1 MGNRSKLVTQKFITQ
16 SNIHFLFY
24 LLLLTSYFLPLTSY
38 LLLITYSLLPKK
50 MKIAI
55 WGSYNY
61 GNYGDD
67 IMAVQFAKYLKSLN
81 VEPVVY
87 RLDKRLAQR
96 YQIQTTESLNELL
109 NNAEFCIIGG
119 GGFLVENFSAP
130 FEEDFRQL
138 HKASIEKNCPV
149 YPISIGGEGLGENAS
164 LSYWRRE
171 FFEGDMCQSCSVRL
185 ESDKALFKNFGKQVF
200 YYPDVLL
207 SVSEFWKIPRQSKQ
221 IHNNKKNQKKI
232 INVGINIPNTLQCKL
247 LAFQISIIASIRK
260 DIIFHFIK
268 TYLPSSSINSEL
280 RPKQLSSNIKYHVYS
295 EPQSTL
301 EFLATLDL
309 VVSYKLHLGLTA
321 LVLGVPFYS
330 LGGSGKAT
338 AFLSSIGADF
348 AVWKTVDKRFKVAAF
363 LSNPENIL
371 QAKNKFNFTIID
383 KLTVNSRGHLELLN
397 QLVKNA
403 SSSFR

>member
-1 MGNRSKLVTQKFITQ
+1 
-16 SNIHFLFY
+16 
-24 LLLLTSYFLPLTSY
+24 
-38 LLLITYSLLPKK
+38 
-50 MKIAI
+50 MKVAI

-67 IMAVQFAKYLKSLN
+67 IMAVQFAKYLKSLK

-87 RLDKRLAQR
+87 RLDKQLAKR

-109 NNAEFCIIGG
+109 SDAEFCIIGG

-138 HKASIEKNCPV
+138 HKVSAEKNCPV
-149 YPISIGGEGLGENAS
+149 YPLTIGGEGLGKNAS
-164 LSYWRRE
+164 LSHWRRE
-171 FFEGDMCQSCSVRL
+171 FFQGDMCQSCTVRL
-185 ESDKALFKNFGKQVF
+185 ESDKALIRHFGKEVF
-200 YYPDVLL
+200 FYPDVLL
-207 SVSEFWKIPRQSKQ
+207 SVSEFWQIPPQNKQ
-221 IHNNKKNQKKI
+221 VKTQNKNQNNI
-232 INVGINIPNTLQCKL
+232 INVGINIPNTLQCKW
-247 LAFQISIIASIRK
+247 LAFQLGIIASTRR

-295 EPQSTL
+295 DPQSTL
-301 EFLATLDL
+301 EFLASLDL

-321 LVLGVPFYS
+321 LALGVPFYS
-330 LGGSGKAT
+330 LGGSGKAK
-338 AFLSSIGADF
+338 AFLDSIGADF
-348 AVWKTVDKRFKVAAF
+348 AVWTPVDKRFRVAAF
-363 LSNPENIL
+363 LSNPQNIL

-383 KLTVNSRGHLELLN
+383 KLTVNSRGHLEFLK

>member
-1 MGNRSKLVTQKFITQ
+1 
-16 SNIHFLFY
+16 
-24 LLLLTSYFLPLTSY
+24 
-38 LLLITYSLLPKK
+38 

-67 IMAVQFAKYLKSLN
+67 IMAIQFAKYLKSLN

-87 RLDKRLAQR
+87 RLDKQLAKR
-96 YQIQTTESLNELL
+96 YQLKTTDSLNELL
-109 NNAEFCIIGG
+109 SNAEFCIIGG

-138 HKASIEKNCPV
+138 HKVSIEKNCPV

-164 LSYWRRE
+164 LSHWRQQ
-171 FFEGDMCQSCSVRL
+171 FFQGDMCQSCSVRL
-185 ESDKALFKNFGKQVF
+185 ESDKALFKHFGKEVF

-207 SVSEFWKIPRQSKQ
+207 SVSEFWQIPRQSKQ
-221 IHNNKKNQKKI
+221 FNNQTNNQIDNQKKI

-247 LAFQISIIASIRK
+247 LAFQLGIIASIRR

-295 EPQSTL
+295 DPQSTL
-301 EFLATLDL
+301 EFLASLDL

-321 LVLGVPFYS
+321 LALGVPFYS
-330 LGGSGKAT
+330 LGGSGKAS

-348 AVWKTVDKRFKVAAF
+348 AVWTPVDKRFKVAAF
-363 LSNPENIL
+363 LSNPKNIL

-383 KLTVNSRGHLELLN
+383 KLTANSRGHLDFLN
-397 QLVKNA
+397 QLVTNF

>member
-1 MGNRSKLVTQKFITQ
+1 
-16 SNIHFLFY
+16 
-24 LLLLTSYFLPLTSY
+24 
-38 LLLITYSLLPKK
+38 

-81 VEPVVY
+81 AKPIVY
-87 RLDKRLAQR
+87 RLDKQLAKR
-96 YQIQTTESLNELL
+96 YQLEATDSLNELL
-109 NNAEFCIIGG
+109 SDAKFCIIGG

-130 FEEDFRQL
+130 FEEDFRCL
-138 HKASIEKNCPV
+138 HQASIEKNCPV
-149 YPISIGGEGLGENAS
+149 YPLTIGGEGFGKNAS

-171 FFEGDMCQSCSVRL
+171 FFQGNMCQSCTVRL
-185 ESDKALFKNFGKQVF
+185 ESDKVLINHFGKEAF

-207 SVSEFWKIPRQSKQ
+207 SVAEFWQ
-221 IHNNKKNQKKI
+221 IESPTNQNNNRSNT

-247 LAFQISIIASIRK
+247 LAFQLNIIASVRK

-295 EPQSTL
+295 DPQSTL

-383 KLTVNSRGHLELLN
+383 KLTVNSRGHLDFLS
-397 QLVKNA
+397 QLVKNV
-403 SSSFR
+403 SSSLG

>member
-1 MGNRSKLVTQKFITQ
+1 
-16 SNIHFLFY
+16 
-24 LLLLTSYFLPLTSY
+24 
-38 LLLITYSLLPKK
+38 K
-50 MKIAI
+50 MKVAI

-81 VEPVVY
+81 VEPVIY
-87 RLDKRLAQR
+87 RLDEKLAKR
-96 YQIQTTESLNELL
+96 YQLQTTESLNELL
-109 NNAEFCIIGG
+109 SDAEFCIIGG

-138 HKASIEKNCPV
+138 HKASIDKNCPV

-171 FFEGDMCQSCSVRL
+171 FFQGDMCQSCSVRL
-185 ESDKALFKNFGKQVF
+185 ESDKALFNYFGKEVF

-207 SVSEFWKIPRQSKQ
+207 SVSEFWQIPRQKKQ
-221 IHNNKKNQKKI
+221 FNTQRKI
-232 INVGINIPNTLQCKL
+232 INVGVNIPNTLQCKL
-247 LAFQISIIASIRK
+247 LAFQLGIIASIRR
-260 DIIFHFIK
+260 DIVFHFIK

-280 RPKQLSSNIKYHVYS
+280 RPRQLSSNIKYHVYS
-295 EPQSTL
+295 DPQSTL
-301 EFLATLDL
+301 EFLASLDL

-321 LVLGVPFYS
+321 LALGVPFYS
-330 LGGSGKAT
+330 LGGSGKAK

-348 AVWKTVDKRFKVAAF
+348 AVWRTVDKRFKIAAF
-363 LSNPENIL
+363 LSNPQNIL
-371 QAKNKFNFTIID
+371 QAKNKFDFTTID
-383 KLTVNSRGHLELLN
+383 KLTVNSRGHLEFLN
-397 QLVKNA
+397 QLVKNV

>member
-1 MGNRSKLVTQKFITQ
+1 
-16 SNIHFLFY
+16 
-24 LLLLTSYFLPLTSY
+24 
-38 LLLITYSLLPKK
+38 

-164 LSYWRRE
+164 LSHLRRD
-171 FFEGDMCQSCSVRL
+171 FFEGDICH
-185 ESDKALFKNFGKQVF
+185 
-200 YYPDVLL
+200 PDVLL
-207 SVSEFWKIPRQSKQ
+207 LVSKIWQIPRKSKQ
-221 IHNNKKNQKKI
+221 LNNQINI

-247 LAFQISIIASIRK
+247 LAFQLSIIASIRK

-295 EPQSTL
+295 DPQSTL

-321 LVLGVPFYS
+321 IALGVPFYS
-330 LGGSGKAT
+330 LGGSGKAK

-348 AVWKTVDKRFKVAAF
+348 AVWNPVDKRFKVAAF
-363 LSNPENIL
+363 LSKPENIL
-371 QAKNKFNFTIID
+371 QAKKKFDFTTINKLIT
-383 KLTVNSRGHLELLN
+383 NSRGHLELLN
-397 QLVKNA
+397 QLVKNV
-403 SSSFR
+403 SSSLR